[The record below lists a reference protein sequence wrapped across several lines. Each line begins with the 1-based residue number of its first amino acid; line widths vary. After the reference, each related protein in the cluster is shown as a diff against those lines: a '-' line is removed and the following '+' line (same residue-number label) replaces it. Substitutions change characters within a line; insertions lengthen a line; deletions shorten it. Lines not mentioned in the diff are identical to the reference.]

1 MTGRLATLWTDES
14 GVAMPEYALI
24 LALLSIGLLAVLVIF
39 RDAIGWV
46 FERMADV
53 LITESGSAGGYQPAA

>member
-1 MTGRLATLWTDES
+1 MTDRLATLWTDES

-39 RDAIGWV
+39 RDSIGWV

-53 LITESGSAGGYQPAA
+53 LITGTESVGGYQPTA